1 MSSNDTGSTDTGASL
16 SPALHAQL
24 LGIAA
29 GAIQDGLRGRRPVTR
44 AGDYPVALRV
54 LRASFVTLRLQLKLR
69 GCIGNLDANR
79 PLVDDVAHNA
89 YAAAFEDP
97 RFAPLAE
104 HEFSAIHIHLSLL
117 SATEPLRFV
126 SEEDLLSQLRPHI
139 DGLVLQEGDYH
150 GTFLPSVWEVLPDRR
165 DFLRHLKRK
174 AGLPEHYWSPT
185 VGIKRYVVEQI
196 SGSIHGG
203 ADNAVTATPVA

>member
-1 MSSNDTGSTDTGASL
+1 MSSSDTGTSDSSASL
-16 SPALHAQL
+16 NPALRVQL

-29 GAIQDGLRGRRPVTR
+29 GAIRAGLRGQRP
-44 AGDYPVALRV
+44 AACAPDYPPPLC
-54 LRASFVTLRLQLKLR
+54 LPRASFVTLHLQLKLR

-97 RFAPLAE
+97 RFAPLSE
-104 HEFSAIHIHLSLL
+104 SEFSGIHLHLSLL
-117 SATEPLRFV
+117 SATESLCFS
-126 SEEDLLSQLRPHI
+126 SEEDLLSQLRPWI
-139 DGLVLQEGDYH
+139 DGLVLQEGDHH